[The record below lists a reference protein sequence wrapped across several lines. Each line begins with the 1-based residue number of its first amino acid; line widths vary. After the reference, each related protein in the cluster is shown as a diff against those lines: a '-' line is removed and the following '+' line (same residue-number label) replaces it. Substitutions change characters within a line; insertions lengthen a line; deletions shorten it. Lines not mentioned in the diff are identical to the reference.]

1 MAKAEAIEL
10 LKKYILL
17 LNSNGISVYKAF
29 LFGSYSTN
37 TATEASDID
46 VMIVSEKYDETD
58 DEAVGK
64 IWKLT
69 RMVSTKIEPFLIGKN
84 KFISDDENYIMQ
96 CSWENVPDFDYLQLC
111 LWISYVSLEDFI
123 NEFEWYF
130 SPENSIMGNL
140 QSQCCWINLSEL
152 FDQENDELEK
162 YFPKQEELHEKYDYN
177 NR

>member
-1 MAKAEAIEL
+1 MAKAEVIEL

-84 KFISDDENYIMQ
+84 KFISDDNSPLIEQIKRQ
-96 CSWENVPDFDYLQLC
+96 GIELTLQP
-111 LWISYVSLEDFI
+111 F
-123 NEFEWYF
+123 NQ
-130 SPENSIMGNL
+130 MA
-140 QSQCCWINLSEL
+140 SEPTA
-152 FDQENDELEK
+152 EYGVEK
-162 YFPKQEELHEKYDYN
+162 
-177 NR
+177 

>member
-1 MAKAEAIEL
+1 MAKGEVIEL
-10 LKKYILL
+10 LKRYILL

-46 VMIVSEKYDETD
+46 IMIISEKYDETD

-84 KFISDDENYIMQ
+84 KFISDDNSPLIEQIKRQ
-96 CSWENVPDFDYLQLC
+96 GIELTLQP
-111 LWISYVSLEDFI
+111 F
-123 NEFEWYF
+123 NQ
-130 SPENSIMGNL
+130 MA
-140 QSQCCWINLSEL
+140 SEPTA
-152 FDQENDELEK
+152 EYGVEK
-162 YFPKQEELHEKYDYN
+162 
-177 NR
+177 